1 LIPDGGGTWSLPRI
15 IGLGRALE
23 LFYSGASVPAEEA
36 HTIGMVSHIFP
47 TEQFAADVAAYA
59 GRLAAQA
66 PLALTRIRQAVR
78 AAQESTFAE
87 ALDREA
93 ALQREILQSEDGFE
107 GFRAFLEKRKPVW
120 KGR

>member
-1 LIPDGGGTWSLPRI
+1 MENR
-15 IGLGRALE
+15 GRVVA
-23 LFYSGASVPAEEA
+23 
-36 HTIGMVSHIFP
+36 IF
-47 TEQFAADVAAYA
+47 
-59 GRLAAQA
+59 RL
-66 PLALTRIRQAVR
+66 RQAVR

-93 ALQREILQSEDGFE
+93 ALQREILTREDGFE